1 LRDQRNI
8 AEESAGTLV
17 LDPACSSCEIVVASA
32 SLMALVIAIYCMDAE
47 LMVYDA
53 PVYTVG
59 EVVLWRP

>member
-1 LRDQRNI
+1 M
-8 AEESAGTLV
+8 LV